1 MKSQQRSEHVNN
13 PTNHKLITFSYLM
26 WLTFPSCNTIH
37 SRNIF
42 RLHGFLNFT
51 VTAKTWLEYPSP
63 DLCYLVNDNWS
74 IRKVTVKAL
83 ILWERYRYTLF
94 ASQLVARP
102 HSQGSLSKNSKQTI
116 LQGTKDNKTK
126 KNIYSNLHTFAI
138 WASLGVIRAG
148 RNKDT

>member
-1 MKSQQRSEHVNN
+1 MFIVLCEIPAKIGTCEQATKPQ
-13 PTNHKLITFSYLM
+13 TNHVQLSHVTDFSLLQHNTFQKHFSPS
-26 WLTFPSCNTIH
+26 WFPEFH
-37 SRNIF
+37 SN
-42 RLHGFLNFT
+42 
-51 VTAKTWLEYPSP
+51 SQ
-63 DLCYLVNDNWS
+63 VNDNWS

>member
-1 MKSQQRSEHVNN
+1 MGTCEQATKAQTNHVQLSHVTDFSLLQHNTFHKHFLPSWFPEFHSNSQVNN
-13 PTNHKLITFSYLM
+13 
-26 WLTFPSCNTIH
+26 
-37 SRNIF
+37 
-42 RLHGFLNFT
+42 
-51 VTAKTWLEYPSP
+51 
-63 DLCYLVNDNWS
+63 NWS

-83 ILWERYRYTLF
+83 ILWERYRHTLF
-94 ASQLVARP
+94 ASQQQGHIARA
-102 HSQGSLSKNSKQTI
+102 QLSKNTKQTI